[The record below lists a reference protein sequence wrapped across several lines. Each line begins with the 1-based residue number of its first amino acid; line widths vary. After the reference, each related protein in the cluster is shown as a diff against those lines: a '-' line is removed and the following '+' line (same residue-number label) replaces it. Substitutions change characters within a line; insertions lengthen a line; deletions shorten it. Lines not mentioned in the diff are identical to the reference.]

1 MALRE
6 FNHTRI
12 VSYDR
17 SDWAVGFFIDRCL
30 YILKEG
36 PHNQIATINDAIE
49 AHQLKLTFETVPELF
64 EKAEDID
71 VARVVSALFANACK
85 YTRETLKSTG
95 IHDIYEEVE
104 MQYAAQFWG
113 LVHACGAETLISG
126 EDIDE
131 LLSRHVG
138 CLASILEN
146 DSLVKLFD
154 VEIGK
159 SLVENPY
166 YSAELLIR
174 EYATESRSQ
183 NAIHLPISLSQGD
196 FDSIMTGYLDD
207 QRANPN
213 CMEALFNWPS
223 GATKCRFSPSPDVKV
238 RAKRAHDKAMEELF
252 RQGTGLKYGAGVQ
265 IDPEQIACK
274 GVKVEDLTLTY
285 SFSETWLDRYTD
297 NASIMN
303 NCRYLLDVV
312 DRSGLMAA
320 PAHSH
325 EESGL
330 LATFGPHVLGEYRMN
345 TISNMRESLANAEVV
360 AYAHFLESRGTRLED
375 ALEWTY
381 NVYFAEEYSISGF
394 SLALPSR
401 GASWLD
407 KCKSIGPE
415 IERAVK
421 SYSIY
426 SRIGKIDG
434 DYFPY
439 ESFKTFG
446 TLNALSEKKYAIDG
460 ASFNRWGLYLF
471 SDQCMLTYRRGHNDH
486 ARCFFDLISNV
497 MVTFDDYDAVNAEM
511 LQQLVDR
518 QLVSACEETGA
529 LSPTPRSICL
539 KAVWDNGAI
548 ALGGCG
554 DGDLALIDGLVS
566 DEMLSYCGKL
576 FTPDEAA
583 YLDYMFNDASFPN
596 SQGLRNRYDHAH
608 SPIAD
613 PDAANIRS
621 DYYRM
626 LTLLV
631 AITLKINDELSAATG
646 RGYLENFV
654 DWPYYDESVLEL
666 AKKLIEKRRD
676 TGCDAESE

>member
-1 MALRE
+1 MRE

-17 SDWAVGFFIDRCL
+17 SDWAVGLFIDRCL

-71 VARVVSALFANACK
+71 VASVVSALFTNACK
-85 YTRETLKSTG
+85 YTRETLASSG
-95 IHDIYEEVE
+95 ILGIYEELE
-104 MQYAAQFWG
+104 MQYATQFWG
-113 LVHACGAETLISG
+113 LVHACGAEKMISG
-126 EDIDE
+126 EEIDE
-131 LLSRHVG
+131 LLSRQIEY
-138 CLASILEN
+138 LAPILEN
-146 DSLVKLFD
+146 DKLVKLFD
-154 VEIGK
+154 TEIRK
-159 SLVENPY
+159 SLVDNPY

-183 NAIHLPISLSQGD
+183 NAIYLPKCFSQGD
-196 FDSIMTGYLDD
+196 FDSIMAGYLDD

-213 CMEALFNWPS
+213 YMEALFNWPS

-238 RAKRAHDKAMEELF
+238 RAKQAHDKAMDELF
-252 RQGTGLKYGAGVQ
+252 RQGAGLEYGAGVQ

-274 GVKVEDLTLTY
+274 GIKVNGLTLTY
-285 SFSETWLDRYTD
+285 SFGETWLGKYTD
-297 NASIMN
+297 HASILN

-312 DRSGLMAA
+312 DRSGLMTS

-330 LATFGPHVLGEYRMN
+330 LATLGPHVLGEYRMN
-345 TISNMRESLANAEVV
+345 TISNTWESLANVEVV
-360 AYAHFLESRGTRLED
+360 AYANFLESRGTRLED

-381 NVYFAEEYSISGF
+381 NVYFAEEYSINGF
-394 SLALPSR
+394 SLALPSS

-439 ESFKTFG
+439 ESFKSFG
-446 TLNALSEKKYAIDG
+446 TLNSLSEKKYAIDG
-460 ASFNRWGLYLF
+460 ACLNRWGFYLF
-471 SDQCMLTYRRGHNDH
+471 SDQSMLTYRRGHNDR
-486 ARCFFDLISNV
+486 ARCFFDLISNA
-497 MVTFDDYDAVNAEM
+497 MVTFDDYDDVYAEV

-518 QLVSACEETGA
+518 QLVSASEDTGA

-576 FTPDEAA
+576 FAPDEAA

-608 SPIAD
+608 SPITD
-613 PDAANIRS
+613 PDAMNIRS

-654 DWPYYDESVLEL
+654 DWPYYDESVFGL
-666 AKKLIEKRRD
+666 AKKLIVKRRE
-676 TGCDAESE
+676 TVCDADPE

>member
-1 MALRE
+1 MRD
-6 FNHTRI
+6 FNHARI
-12 VSYDR
+12 VFYGRNDL
-17 SDWAVGFFIDRCL
+17 AAGAFKDRCL
-30 YILKEG
+30 HILKEG
-36 PHNQIATINDAIE
+36 PRFQIATINDAIE
-49 AHQLKLTFETVPELF
+49 AHQLKLTFETIPELF
-64 EKAEDID
+64 EDAEDID
-71 VARVVSALFANACK
+71 VASAISALFANACR
-85 YTRETLKSTG
+85 YTRETLAPSR
-95 IHDIYEEVE
+95 ILEIYEEIE
-104 MQYAAQFWG
+104 MQYATQFWD
-113 LVHACGAETLISG
+113 LVHACGAEKLISG
-126 EDIDE
+126 EEISE
-131 LLSRHVG
+131 LFSRHVE
-138 CLASILEN
+138 CLARVLEN
-146 DSLVKLFD
+146 DKLVKSFD
-154 VEIGK
+154 AEIRK
-159 SLVENPY
+159 SLIDNPY
-166 YSAELLIR
+166 FSAELLIR
-174 EYATESRSQ
+174 EYATESSGQ
-183 NAIHLPISLSQGD
+183 NAIHLPKCLSQGD

-207 QRANPN
+207 HCANPN
-213 CMEALFNWPS
+213 YMEALFNWPS
-223 GATKCRFSPSPDVKV
+223 GSAKCKFSPSPDVRV
-238 RAKRAHDKAMEELF
+238 RAKRAYDEAMDELF
-252 RQGTGLKYGAGVQ
+252 QQGAGLKYGAGVQ
-265 IDPEQIACK
+265 IDAKQIACK
-274 GVKVEDLTLTY
+274 GVKVDGLTLTY
-285 SFSETWLDRYTD
+285 SFSETWLGKYTD
-297 NASIMN
+297 HASVMN

-325 EESGL
+325 EESTL
-330 LATFGPHVLGEYRMN
+330 LATLGSHVLGEYRAN
-345 TISNMRESLANAEVV
+345 VISNMRETLANVEVV

-375 ALEWTY
+375 ALEWAY
-381 NVYFAEEYSISGF
+381 NVYFEEEYSISGF
-394 SLALPSR
+394 TLALPSR

-439 ESFKTFG
+439 ESFKSFG
-446 TLNALSEKKYAIDG
+446 DLNALSEKKYAIG
-460 ASFNRWGLYLF
+460 GTCFERWGFYLF
-471 SDQCMLTYRRGHNDH
+471 SDQCMLTYRRGHDDH
-486 ARCFFDLISNV
+486 ARCFYDLITKA
-497 MVTFDDYDAVNAEM
+497 MVTINDFDAAYAET

-518 QLVSACEETGA
+518 QLVSICEETGA

-566 DEMLSYCGKL
+566 DEMLSYCGNL
-576 FTPDEAA
+576 FAPDEAA

-613 PDAANIRS
+613 PDAEGIQS

-646 RGYLENFV
+646 RGHLENFV

-666 AKKLIEKRRD
+666 AKILIAKE
-676 TGCDAESE
+676 A

>member
-1 MALRE
+1 MRE

-17 SDWAVGFFIDRCL
+17 SDWAVGLFIDRCL

-71 VARVVSALFANACK
+71 VASVVSALFTNACK
-85 YTRETLKSTG
+85 YTRETLASSG
-95 IHDIYEEVE
+95 ILGIYEELE
-104 MQYAAQFWG
+104 MQYATQFWG
-113 LVHACGAETLISG
+113 LVHACGAEKMISG
-126 EDIDE
+126 EEIDE
-131 LLSRHVG
+131 LLSRQIE
-138 CLASILEN
+138 CLAPILEN
-146 DSLVKLFD
+146 DKLVKLFD
-154 VEIGK
+154 AEIRK
-159 SLVENPY
+159 SLVDNPY

-183 NAIHLPISLSQGD
+183 NAIYLPKCFSQGD
-196 FDSIMTGYLDD
+196 FDSMMTGYLDD

-213 CMEALFNWPS
+213 YMEALFNWPS
-223 GATKCRFSPSPDVKV
+223 GATKCRFSPSSDVKV
-238 RAKRAHDKAMEELF
+238 RAKQAYDKAMDKLF
-252 RQGTGLKYGAGVQ
+252 RQGAGLEYGAGVQ

-274 GVKVEDLTLTY
+274 GIKVNGLTLTY
-285 SFSETWLDRYTD
+285 SFGETWLGKYTD
-297 NASIMN
+297 HASIMN

-312 DRSGLMAA
+312 DRSGLMAS

-330 LATFGPHVLGEYRMN
+330 LATLGPHVLGEYRMN
-345 TISNMRESLANAEVV
+345 TISNTWESLANVEVV
-360 AYAHFLESRGTRLED
+360 AYANFLESRGTRLED

-381 NVYFAEEYSISGF
+381 NVYFAEEYSINGF
-394 SLALPSR
+394 SLALPSS

-439 ESFKTFG
+439 ESFKSFG

-460 ASFNRWGLYLF
+460 ACFNRWGFYLF
-471 SDQCMLTYRRGHNDH
+471 SDQCMLTYRRGHNDR
-486 ARCFFDLISNV
+486 ARCFFDLISNA
-497 MVTFDDYDAVNAEM
+497 MVTFDDYDDVYAEV

-518 QLVSACEETGA
+518 QLVSVCKKTGA

-566 DEMLSYCGKL
+566 GEMLSYCGKL
-576 FTPDEAA
+576 FAPDEAA

-608 SPIAD
+608 SPITD
-613 PDAANIRS
+613 PDAMNIRS

-626 LTLLV
+626 LTLFV

-654 DWPYYDESVLEL
+654 DWPYYDESVFGL
-666 AKKLIEKRRD
+666 AKKLIVKRRE
-676 TGCDAESE
+676 TVCDADPE

>member
-1 MALRE
+1 
-6 FNHTRI
+6 
-12 VSYDR
+12 
-17 SDWAVGFFIDRCL
+17 
-30 YILKEG
+30 
-36 PHNQIATINDAIE
+36 
-49 AHQLKLTFETVPELF
+49 
-64 EKAEDID
+64 
-71 VARVVSALFANACK
+71 
-85 YTRETLKSTG
+85 
-95 IHDIYEEVE
+95 

-113 LVHACGAETLISG
+113 LVHACSAERLIFG
-126 EDIDE
+126 EGISE
-131 LLSRHVG
+131 LLSRHIE
-138 CLASILEN
+138 CLAPILEN
-146 DSLVKLFD
+146 DKLVKSFD
-154 VEIGK
+154 AEIGK
-159 SLVENPY
+159 SLIDNPY
-166 YSAELLIR
+166 YSSELLIR
-174 EYATESRSQ
+174 EYATEQRGK
-183 NAIHLPISLSQGD
+183 NAIYLPKCLSQGD
-196 FDSIMTGYLDD
+196 CDSIMAGYLDD

-213 CMEALFNWPS
+213 LMEVLFNWPS

-238 RAKRAHDKAMEELF
+238 RAKRAHDEAMDAIF

-274 GVKVEDLTLTY
+274 GIKVDGLTLTY
-285 SFSETWLDRYTD
+285 SFSETWLDKYTD

-312 DRSGLMAA
+312 DRSGLMAS

-330 LATFGPHVLGEYRMN
+330 LATLGPHVLGEYRMN
-345 TISNMRESLANAEVV
+345 TISNTRESLANVEVV
-360 AYAHFLESRGTRLED
+360 AYANFLESRGTRLED

-394 SLALPSR
+394 SLALPSS

-426 SRIGKIDG
+426 SRNGKIDG

-460 ASFNRWGLYLF
+460 ACFNKWGFYLF
-471 SDQCMLTYRRGHNDH
+471 SDQCMLTYRRGHRDR
-486 ARCFFDLISNV
+486 ARCFFDLISNA
-497 MVTFDDYDAVNAEM
+497 MVTFDDYDAACADV

-518 QLVSACEETGA
+518 QLVTRCEETGA
-529 LSPTPRSICL
+529 LSPASRSIYL

-566 DEMLSYCGKL
+566 DEMLSYSCKL
-576 FTPDEAA
+576 FAPDEAA

-596 SQGLRNRYDHAH
+596 SRGLRNRYDHAH

-613 PDAANIRS
+613 PDATGIRS

-654 DWPYYDESVLEL
+654 DWPYYDESVFEL
-666 AKKLIEKRRD
+666 VNKLIVKRD
-676 TGCDAESE
+676 KTVFDDEPELCQ

>member
-1 MALRE
+1 MRE

-85 YTRETLKSTG
+85 YTRETLKSSGTL
-95 IHDIYEEVE
+95 DIYEEVE
-104 MQYAAQFWG
+104 MQYAAQFWD
-113 LVHACGAETLISG
+113 LVHACGAESLISG
-126 EDIDE
+126 EEIDE
-131 LLSRHVG
+131 LLSRHVE
-138 CLASILEN
+138 CLAPILEN
-146 DSLVKLFD
+146 DKLVKYFD
-154 VEIGK
+154 AEIGK
-159 SLVENPY
+159 SLIENPY

-174 EYATESRSQ
+174 EYATESRGQ
-183 NAIHLPISLSQGD
+183 NAIYLPKCLSQGD
-196 FDSIMTGYLDD
+196 FDSIMVGYLDD

-213 CMEALFNWPS
+213 YMEALFNWPS

-238 RAKRAHDKAMEELF
+238 RAKRAHDEAMDELF
-252 RQGTGLKYGAGVQ
+252 RQDAGLKYGAGVQ

-274 GVKVEDLTLTY
+274 GVKVEGLTLTY
-285 SFSETWLDRYTD
+285 SFSETWLDKYTD
-297 NASIMN
+297 HASIMN

-312 DRSGLMAA
+312 DRSGLMAS

-330 LATFGPHVLGEYRMN
+330 LATLGLHVLGEYRMN
-345 TISNMRESLANAEVV
+345 TISNTRESLANVEVF
-360 AYAHFLESRGTRLED
+360 AYANFLESRGTRLED

-394 SLALPSR
+394 SLALPSS

-460 ASFNRWGLYLF
+460 ANFNRWGFYLF

-486 ARCFFDLISNV
+486 ARCFFDLISNA
-497 MVTFDDYDAVNAEM
+497 MVTFDDYDAVKAEM
-511 LQQLVDR
+511 LQQLVD
-518 QLVSACEETGA
+518 
-529 LSPTPRSICL
+529 
-539 KAVWDNGAI
+539 
-548 ALGGCG
+548 
-554 DGDLALIDGLVS
+554 
-566 DEMLSYCGKL
+566 
-576 FTPDEAA
+576 
-583 YLDYMFNDASFPN
+583 
-596 SQGLRNRYDHAH
+596 
-608 SPIAD
+608 
-613 PDAANIRS
+613 
-621 DYYRM
+621 
-626 LTLLV
+626 
-631 AITLKINDELSAATG
+631 
-646 RGYLENFV
+646 
-654 DWPYYDESVLEL
+654 
-666 AKKLIEKRRD
+666 
-676 TGCDAESE
+676 

>member
-1 MALRE
+1 M
-6 FNHTRI
+6 
-12 VSYDR
+12 DR
-17 SDWAVGFFIDRCL
+17 
-30 YILKEG
+30 ILKEG
-36 PHNQIATINDAIE
+36 PHIQIATINDAIE

-64 EKAEDID
+64 EKAEGID
-71 VARVVSALFANACK
+71 VASVVSALFANACK
-85 YTRETLKSTG
+85 YSRETLASSG
-95 IHDIYEEVE
+95 ILGIYEELE
-104 MQYAAQFWG
+104 MQYATQFWG
-113 LVHACGAETLISG
+113 LVHACGAEKMISG
-126 EDIDE
+126 EEIDE
-131 LLSRHVG
+131 LLSRHIE
-138 CLASILEN
+138 CLAPILEN
-146 DSLVKLFD
+146 DKLVKLFD
-154 VEIGK
+154 AEIRK
-159 SLVENPY
+159 SLVDNPY

-183 NAIHLPISLSQGD
+183 NAIYLPKCLSQGD
-196 FDSIMTGYLDD
+196 FDSIMAGYLDD

-213 CMEALFNWPS
+213 YMEVLFNWPS

-238 RAKRAHDKAMEELF
+238 RAKRAHDEAMDAIF
-252 RQGTGLKYGAGVQ
+252 RQGTGLKYGAGVR

-274 GVKVEDLTLTY
+274 GVKAEGLTLTY
-285 SFSETWLDRYTD
+285 SFSETWLAKYTD

-312 DRSGLMAA
+312 DRSGFMSA

-330 LATFGPHVLGEYRMN
+330 LATLGSHVLGEYRMN
-345 TISNMRESLANAEVV
+345 TISSMRESLANVEVI
-360 AYAHFLESRGTRLED
+360 AYANFLESRGSRLED

-381 NVYFAEEYSISGF
+381 NDYFEEEYSISGF
-394 SLALPSR
+394 TLALPTR
-401 GASWLD
+401 GTSWLD

-426 SRIGKIDG
+426 LRIGKIDG

-446 TLNALSEKKYAIDG
+446 TLNALSEKKYAVDG
-460 ASFNRWGLYLF
+460 ACFYKWGFYLF
-471 SDQCMLTYRRGHNDH
+471 SDQCMLTYRRGHRDR
-486 ARCFFDLISNV
+486 ARCFFDLISNA
-497 MVTFDDYDAVNAEM
+497 MVTFDDYDAAYVEV

-548 ALGGCG
+548 ALRGCG
-554 DGDLALIDGLVS
+554 DGDLVLIDGLVS

-613 PDAANIRS
+613 PNAVNIRT

-646 RGYLENFV
+646 SGYLENFV
-654 DWPYYDESVLEL
+654 DWPYYDESVFEL
-666 AKKLIEKRRD
+666 AKKLIAKKHESV
-676 TGCDAESE
+676 CDAESE

>member
-1 MALRE
+1 MRE

-85 YTRETLKSTG
+85 YTRETLKSSGTL
-95 IHDIYEEVE
+95 DIYEEVE
-104 MQYAAQFWG
+104 MQYAAQFWD
-113 LVHACGAETLISG
+113 LVHACGAESLISG
-126 EDIDE
+126 EEIDE
-131 LLSRHVG
+131 LLSRHVE
-138 CLASILEN
+138 CLAPILEN
-146 DSLVKLFD
+146 DKLVKYFD
-154 VEIGK
+154 AEIGK
-159 SLVENPY
+159 SLIENPY

-174 EYATESRSQ
+174 EYATESRGQ
-183 NAIHLPISLSQGD
+183 NAIYLPKCLSQGD
-196 FDSIMTGYLDD
+196 FDSIMVGYLDD

-213 CMEALFNWPS
+213 YMEALFNWPS

-238 RAKRAHDKAMEELF
+238 RAKRAHDEAMDELF
-252 RQGTGLKYGAGVQ
+252 RQDAGLKYGAGVQ

-274 GVKVEDLTLTY
+274 GVKVEGLTLTY
-285 SFSETWLDRYTD
+285 SFSETWLDKYTD
-297 NASIMN
+297 HASIMN

-312 DRSGLMAA
+312 DRSGLMAS

-330 LATFGPHVLGEYRMN
+330 LATLGLHVLGEYRMN
-345 TISNMRESLANAEVV
+345 TISNTRESLANVEVF
-360 AYAHFLESRGTRLED
+360 AYANFLESRGTRLED

-394 SLALPSR
+394 SLALPSS

-460 ASFNRWGLYLF
+460 ANFNRWGFYLF

-486 ARCFFDLISNV
+486 ARCFFDLISNA
-497 MVTFDDYDAVNAEM
+497 MVTFDDYDAVKAEM

-566 DEMLSYCGKL
+566 DEMLSYCSKL

-654 DWPYYDESVLEL
+654 DWPYYDESVLGL
-666 AKKLIEKRRD
+666 AKKLIEKRHE
-676 TGCDAESE
+676 TGDDAESE

>member
-1 MALRE
+1 MRE
-6 FNHTRI
+6 FDHTRI

-17 SDWAVGFFIDRCL
+17 SDWAVGAYIDRCL
-30 YILKEG
+30 HILKEG
-36 PHNQIATINDAIE
+36 SQIQIATINDAIE

-71 VARVVSALFANACK
+71 VACVVSALFANACK
-85 YTRETLKSTG
+85 YMRETLTSSG
-95 IHDIYEEVE
+95 IVDIYEEVE
-104 MQYAAQFWG
+104 MQYAIQFWS
-113 LVHACGAETLISG
+113 LLHACGAEKLISG
-126 EDIDE
+126 EEIGE
-131 LLSRHVG
+131 LLSRHVE

-146 DSLVKLFD
+146 DKLVKLFD
-154 VEIGK
+154 TELRK
-159 SLVENPY
+159 SLIDNPY

-183 NAIHLPISLSQGD
+183 NVIFLPKCLSQGD
-196 FDSIMTGYLDD
+196 FDSIMTGYLND

-223 GATKCRFSPSPDVKV
+223 GATKCRFSPSSDVKV
-238 RAKRAHDKAMEELF
+238 HAKRAYDEAMDELF
-252 RQGTGLKYGAGVQ
+252 RQGTGLEYGAGVQ

-274 GVKVEDLTLTY
+274 GVKVEGLTLTY
-285 SFSETWLDRYTD
+285 SFSETWLDKYTD
-297 NASIMN
+297 HASIMN

-312 DRSGLMAA
+312 DRNGLMAS

-330 LATFGPHVLGEYRMN
+330 LATLGPHVLGEYRMN
-345 TISNMRESLANAEVV
+345 TISNMRESLANVEVV
-360 AYAHFLESRGTRLED
+360 AYANFLESRGTRLED

-394 SLALPSR
+394 SLALPSS

-460 ASFNRWGLYLF
+460 ACFNRWGFYLF
-471 SDQCMLTYRRGHNDH
+471 SDQCMLTYRRGHNDR
-486 ARCFFDLISNV
+486 ARCFFDLISNA
-497 MVTFDDYDAVNAEM
+497 MVTFDDYDAVYAEV

-518 QLVSACEETGA
+518 QLVSVCEETGA

-539 KAVWDNGAI
+539 KDVWDNGAI
-548 ALGGCG
+548 ALRGCG

-613 PDAANIRS
+613 PDAASIRL

-654 DWPYYDESVLEL
+654 YWPYYDESVLDL
-666 AKKLIEKRRD
+666 AKKLIKKKHESA
-676 TGCDAESE
+676 CDAESE

>member
-1 MALRE
+1 M
-6 FNHTRI
+6 
-12 VSYDR
+12 DR
-17 SDWAVGFFIDRCL
+17 
-30 YILKEG
+30 ILKEG
-36 PHNQIATINDAIE
+36 PHIQIATINDAIE

-64 EKAEDID
+64 EKAEGID
-71 VARVVSALFANACK
+71 VASVVSALFANACK
-85 YTRETLKSTG
+85 YSRETLASSG
-95 IHDIYEEVE
+95 ILGIYEELE
-104 MQYAAQFWG
+104 MQYATQFWG
-113 LVHACGAETLISG
+113 LVHACGAEKMISG
-126 EDIDE
+126 EEIDE
-131 LLSRHVG
+131 LLSRHIE
-138 CLASILEN
+138 CLAPILEN
-146 DSLVKLFD
+146 DKLVKLFD
-154 VEIGK
+154 AEIRK
-159 SLVENPY
+159 SLVDNPY

-183 NAIHLPISLSQGD
+183 NAIYLPKCLSQGD
-196 FDSIMTGYLDD
+196 FDSIMAGYLDD

-213 CMEALFNWPS
+213 YMEVLFNWPS

-238 RAKRAHDKAMEELF
+238 RAKRAHDEAMDAIF
-252 RQGTGLKYGAGVQ
+252 RQGTGLKYGAVVR

-274 GVKVEDLTLTY
+274 GVKAEGLTLTY
-285 SFSETWLDRYTD
+285 SFSETWLAKYTD

-312 DRSGLMAA
+312 DRSGLMSA

-330 LATFGPHVLGEYRMN
+330 LATLGSHVLGEYRMN
-345 TISNMRESLANAEVV
+345 TISSMRESLANVEVI
-360 AYAHFLESRGTRLED
+360 AYANFLESRGSRLED

-381 NVYFAEEYSISGF
+381 NDYFEEEYSISGF
-394 SLALPSR
+394 TLALPTR
-401 GASWLD
+401 GTSWLD

-426 SRIGKIDG
+426 LRIGKIDG

-446 TLNALSEKKYAIDG
+446 TLNALSEKKYAVDG
-460 ASFNRWGLYLF
+460 ACFYKWGFYLF
-471 SDQCMLTYRRGHNDH
+471 SDQCMLTYRRGHRDR
-486 ARCFFDLISNV
+486 ARCFFDLISNA
-497 MVTFDDYDAVNAEM
+497 MVTFDDYDAAYVEV

-548 ALGGCG
+548 ALRGCG

-613 PDAANIRS
+613 PNAVNIRT

-646 RGYLENFV
+646 SGYLENFV
-654 DWPYYDESVLEL
+654 DWPYYDESVFEL
-666 AKKLIEKRRD
+666 AKKLIAKKHESV
-676 TGCDAESE
+676 CDAESE

>member
-1 MALRE
+1 M
-6 FNHTRI
+6 
-12 VSYDR
+12 DR
-17 SDWAVGFFIDRCL
+17 
-30 YILKEG
+30 ILKEG
-36 PHNQIATINDAIE
+36 PHIQIATINDAIE

-64 EKAEDID
+64 EKAEGID
-71 VARVVSALFANACK
+71 VASVVSALFANACK
-85 YTRETLKSTG
+85 YSRETLASSG
-95 IHDIYEEVE
+95 ILGIYEELE
-104 MQYAAQFWG
+104 MQYATQFWG
-113 LVHACGAETLISG
+113 LVHACGAEKMISG
-126 EDIDE
+126 EEIDE
-131 LLSRHVG
+131 LLSRHIE
-138 CLASILEN
+138 CLAPILEN
-146 DSLVKLFD
+146 DKLVKLFD
-154 VEIGK
+154 AEIRK
-159 SLVENPY
+159 SLVDNPY

-183 NAIHLPISLSQGD
+183 NAIYLPKCLSQGD
-196 FDSIMTGYLDD
+196 FDSIMAGYLDD

-213 CMEALFNWPS
+213 YMEVLFNWPS

-238 RAKRAHDKAMEELF
+238 RAKRAHDEAMDAIF
-252 RQGTGLKYGAGVQ
+252 RQGTGLKYGAGVR

-274 GVKVEDLTLTY
+274 GVKAEGLTLTY
-285 SFSETWLDRYTD
+285 SFSETWLAKYTD

-312 DRSGLMAA
+312 DRSGLMSA

-330 LATFGPHVLGEYRMN
+330 LATLGSHVLGEYRMN
-345 TISNMRESLANAEVV
+345 TISSMRESLANVEVI
-360 AYAHFLESRGTRLED
+360 AYANFLESRGSRLED
-375 ALEWTY
+375 VLEWTY
-381 NVYFAEEYSISGF
+381 NDYFEEEYSISGF
-394 SLALPSR
+394 TLALPTR
-401 GASWLD
+401 GTSWLD

-426 SRIGKIDG
+426 LRIGKIDG

-446 TLNALSEKKYAIDG
+446 TLNALSEKKYAVDG
-460 ASFNRWGLYLF
+460 ACFYKWGFYLF
-471 SDQCMLTYRRGHNDH
+471 SDQCMLTYRRGHRDR
-486 ARCFFDLISNV
+486 ARCFFDLISNA
-497 MVTFDDYDAVNAEM
+497 MVTFDDYDAAYVEV

-548 ALGGCG
+548 ALRGCG

-613 PDAANIRS
+613 PNAVNIRT

-646 RGYLENFV
+646 SGYLENFV
-654 DWPYYDESVLEL
+654 DWPYYDESVFEL
-666 AKKLIEKRRD
+666 AKKLIAKKHESV
-676 TGCDAESE
+676 CDAESE

>member
-1 MALRE
+1 MRE

-17 SDWAVGFFIDRCL
+17 SDWAVGLFIDRCL

-71 VARVVSALFANACK
+71 VASVVSALFTNACK
-85 YTRETLKSTG
+85 YTRETLASSG
-95 IHDIYEEVE
+95 ILGIYEELE
-104 MQYAAQFWG
+104 MQYATQFWG
-113 LVHACGAETLISG
+113 LVHACGAEKMISG
-126 EDIDE
+126 EEIDE
-131 LLSRHVG
+131 LLSRQIE
-138 CLASILEN
+138 CLAPILEN
-146 DSLVKLFD
+146 DKLVKLFD
-154 VEIGK
+154 AEIRK
-159 SLVENPY
+159 SLVDNPY

-183 NAIHLPISLSQGD
+183 NAIYLPKCFSQGD
-196 FDSIMTGYLDD
+196 FDSIMAGYLDD

-213 CMEALFNWPS
+213 YMEALFNWPS

-238 RAKRAHDKAMEELF
+238 RAKQAHDKAMDELF
-252 RQGTGLKYGAGVQ
+252 RQGAGLEYGAGVQ

-274 GVKVEDLTLTY
+274 GIKVNGLTLTY
-285 SFSETWLDRYTD
+285 SFGETWLGKYTD
-297 NASIMN
+297 HASIMN

-312 DRSGLMAA
+312 DRSGLMTS

-330 LATFGPHVLGEYRMN
+330 LATLGPHVLGEYRMN
-345 TISNMRESLANAEVV
+345 TISNTWESLANVEVV
-360 AYAHFLESRGTRLED
+360 AYANFLESRGTRLED

-381 NVYFAEEYSISGF
+381 NVYFAEEYSINGF
-394 SLALPSR
+394 SLALPSS

-439 ESFKTFG
+439 ESFKSFG

-460 ASFNRWGLYLF
+460 VCLNRWGFYLF
-471 SDQCMLTYRRGHNDH
+471 SDQSMLTYRRGHNDR
-486 ARCFFDLISNV
+486 ARCFFDLISNA
-497 MVTFDDYDAVNAEM
+497 MVTFDDYDDVYAEV

-518 QLVSACEETGA
+518 QLVSASEETGA

-576 FTPDEAA
+576 FAPDEAA

-608 SPIAD
+608 SPITD
-613 PDAANIRS
+613 PDAMNIRS

-654 DWPYYDESVLEL
+654 DWPYYDESVFGL
-666 AKKLIEKRRD
+666 AKKLIVKRRE
-676 TGCDAESE
+676 TVCDADPE

>member
-1 MALRE
+1 MS
-6 FNHTRI
+6 H
-12 VSYDR
+12 
-17 SDWAVGFFIDRCL
+17 
-30 YILKEG
+30 ILKEG
-36 PHNQIATINDAIE
+36 HRIQIATINDAIE
-49 AHQLKLTFETVPELF
+49 VHQLKLTFETVPELF
-64 EKAEDID
+64 KEAEVGD
-71 VARVVSALFANACK
+71 VASAVAALFANACK
-85 YTRETLKSTG
+85 YTSETLKSSG
-95 IHDIYEEVE
+95 ILDIYEKVE
-104 MQYAAQFWG
+104 MQYAAQFWD
-113 LVHACGAETLISG
+113 LVHACGAERLISG
-126 EDIDE
+126 EGISE
-131 LLSRHVG
+131 LLSRHID
-138 CLASILEN
+138 CLAPILEN
-146 DSLVKLFD
+146 DKLVKLFD
-154 VEIGK
+154 TEIRE
-159 SLVENPY
+159 SLIDNPY

-183 NAIHLPISLSQGD
+183 NAIHLPKCLSQGD
-196 FDSIMTGYLDD
+196 FDSIMAGYLDD

-213 CMEALFNWPS
+213 LMEALFNWPS

-238 RAKRAHDKAMEELF
+238 RAKRAYDKAMDALF

-265 IDPEQIACK
+265 IDPEKVACK
-274 GVKVEDLTLTY
+274 GIKVDGLTFTY
-285 SFSETWLDRYTD
+285 SFSETWLGKYTD

-330 LATFGPHVLGEYRMN
+330 LATLGSHVLGEYRMN
-345 TISNMRESLANAEVV
+345 TISNMRESLAYVEVL
-360 AYAHFLESRGTRLED
+360 AYAHFLESHGTRLED

-381 NVYFAEEYSISGF
+381 NVYFEEEYSISGF
-394 SLALPSR
+394 TLALPSK

-415 IERAVK
+415 IERVAK
-421 SYSIY
+421 SYSVY

-439 ESFKTFG
+439 ESFKSFG
-446 TLNALSEKKYAIDG
+446 TLNALSEKKYAIG
-460 ASFNRWGLYLF
+460 GTNFERWGFCLF
-471 SDQCMLTYRRGHNDH
+471 SDQCMLTSRKGHDDR
-486 ARCFFDLISNV
+486 ACCFFDLITKA
-497 MVTFDDYDAVNAEM
+497 MVTIDDFDAANAEI

-518 QLVSACEETGA
+518 QLVIACEETGF
-529 LSPTPRSICL
+529 LSPTPRLIYL
-539 KAVWDNGAI
+539 KAVWDKGAI
-548 ALGGCG
+548 ALGRCG

-576 FTPDEAA
+576 FAPDEAA

-613 PDAANIRS
+613 PNAAGIRS

-631 AITLKINDELSAATG
+631 AITLKINDELSNATG
-646 RGYLENFV
+646 RGFLENFV
-654 DWPYYDESVLEL
+654 DWPYYDDSVLGLVKTYFKE
-666 AKKLIEKRRD
+666 A
-676 TGCDAESE
+676 

>member
-1 MALRE
+1 M
-6 FNHTRI
+6 
-12 VSYDR
+12 DR
-17 SDWAVGFFIDRCL
+17 
-30 YILKEG
+30 ILKEG
-36 PHNQIATINDAIE
+36 PHIQIATINDAIE

-64 EKAEDID
+64 EKAEGID
-71 VARVVSALFANACK
+71 VASVVSALFANACK
-85 YTRETLKSTG
+85 YSRETLASSG
-95 IHDIYEEVE
+95 ILGIYEELE
-104 MQYAAQFWG
+104 MQYATQFWG
-113 LVHACGAETLISG
+113 LVHACGAEKMISG
-126 EDIDE
+126 EEIDE
-131 LLSRHVG
+131 LLSRHIE
-138 CLASILEN
+138 CLAPILEN
-146 DSLVKLFD
+146 DKLVKLFD
-154 VEIGK
+154 AEIRK
-159 SLVENPY
+159 SLVDNPY

-183 NAIHLPISLSQGD
+183 NAIYLPKCLSQGD
-196 FDSIMTGYLDD
+196 FDSIMAGYLDD

-213 CMEALFNWPS
+213 YMEVLFNWPS

-238 RAKRAHDKAMEELF
+238 RAKRAHDEAMDAIF
-252 RQGTGLKYGAGVQ
+252 RQGTGLKYGAGVR

-274 GVKVEDLTLTY
+274 GVKAEGLTLTY
-285 SFSETWLDRYTD
+285 SFSETWLAKYTD

-312 DRSGLMAA
+312 DRSGLMSA

-330 LATFGPHVLGEYRMN
+330 LATLGSHVLGEYRMN
-345 TISNMRESLANAEVV
+345 TISSMRESLANVEVI
-360 AYAHFLESRGTRLED
+360 AYANFLESRGSRLED

-381 NVYFAEEYSISGF
+381 NDYFEEEYSISGF
-394 SLALPSR
+394 TLALPTR
-401 GASWLD
+401 GTSWLD

-426 SRIGKIDG
+426 LRIGKIDG

-446 TLNALSEKKYAIDG
+446 TLNALSEKKYAVDG
-460 ASFNRWGLYLF
+460 ACFYKWGFYLF
-471 SDQCMLTYRRGHNDH
+471 SDQCMLTYRRGHRDR
-486 ARCFFDLISNV
+486 ARCFFDLISNA
-497 MVTFDDYDAVNAEM
+497 MVTFDDYDAAYVEV

-548 ALGGCG
+548 ALRGCG

-613 PDAANIRS
+613 PNAVNIRT

-631 AITLKINDELSAATG
+631 ANTLKINDELSAATG
-646 RGYLENFV
+646 SGYLENFV
-654 DWPYYDESVLEL
+654 DWPYYDESVFEL
-666 AKKLIEKRRD
+666 AKKLIAKKHESV
-676 TGCDAESE
+676 CDAESE

>member
-1 MALRE
+1 MRE

-17 SDWAVGFFIDRCL
+17 SDWAVGLFIDRCL

-49 AHQLKLTFETVPELF
+49 EHQLKLTFETVPELF

-71 VARVVSALFANACK
+71 VASVVSALFTNACK
-85 YTRETLKSTG
+85 YTRETLASSG
-95 IHDIYEEVE
+95 ILGIYEELE
-104 MQYAAQFWG
+104 MQYATQFWG
-113 LVHACGAETLISG
+113 LVHACGAEKMISG
-126 EDIDE
+126 EEIDE
-131 LLSRHVG
+131 LLSRQIE
-138 CLASILEN
+138 CLAPILEN
-146 DSLVKLFD
+146 DKLVKLFD
-154 VEIGK
+154 AEIRK
-159 SLVENPY
+159 SLVDNPY

-183 NAIHLPISLSQGD
+183 NAIYLPKCFSQGD
-196 FDSIMTGYLDD
+196 FDSIMAGYLDD

-213 CMEALFNWPS
+213 YMEALFNWPS

-238 RAKRAHDKAMEELF
+238 RAKQAHDKAMDELF
-252 RQGTGLKYGAGVQ
+252 RQGAGLEYGAGVQ

-274 GVKVEDLTLTY
+274 GIKVNGLTLTY
-285 SFSETWLDRYTD
+285 SFGETWLGKYTD
-297 NASIMN
+297 HASIMN

-312 DRSGLMAA
+312 DRSGLMTS

-330 LATFGPHVLGEYRMN
+330 LATLKPHVLGEYRMN
-345 TISNMRESLANAEVV
+345 TISNTWESLANVEVV
-360 AYAHFLESRGTRLED
+360 AYANFLESRGTRLED

-381 NVYFAEEYSISGF
+381 NVYFAEEYSINGF
-394 SLALPSR
+394 SLALPSS

-439 ESFKTFG
+439 ESFKSFG

-460 ASFNRWGLYLF
+460 DCLNRLGFYLF
-471 SDQCMLTYRRGHNDH
+471 SDQSMLTYRRGHNDR
-486 ARCFFDLISNV
+486 ARCFFDLISNA
-497 MVTFDDYDAVNAEM
+497 MVTFDDYDDVYAEV

-518 QLVSACEETGA
+518 QLVSASEETGA

-576 FTPDEAA
+576 FAPDEAA

-608 SPIAD
+608 SPITD
-613 PDAANIRS
+613 PDAMNIRS

-654 DWPYYDESVLEL
+654 DWPYYDESVFGL
-666 AKKLIEKRRD
+666 AKKLIVKRRE
-676 TGCDAESE
+676 TVCDADPE

>member
-1 MALRE
+1 MRE

-17 SDWAVGFFIDRCL
+17 SDWAVGVFIDRCL

-71 VARVVSALFANACK
+71 VASVVAVLFANACK
-85 YTRETLKSTG
+85 YTRETLASSG
-95 IHDIYEEVE
+95 ILDIYDEVE
-104 MQYAAQFWG
+104 MQYATQLWS
-113 LVHACGAETLISG
+113 LLHACGAEKLISG
-126 EDIDE
+126 EEIDE
-131 LLSRHVG
+131 LHSRHAE
-138 CLASILEN
+138 CLAPILEN
-146 DSLVKLFD
+146 DKLVKLFD
-154 VEIGK
+154 VEIRK
-159 SLVENPY
+159 SLIDNPF
-166 YSAELLIR
+166 YSAELIIR

-183 NAIHLPISLSQGD
+183 NVIHLPKCLSQGD
-196 FDSIMTGYLDD
+196 FDSIMAGYLDD

-213 CMEALFNWPS
+213 LMESLFNWPS

-238 RAKRAHDKAMEELF
+238 RAKRAYDKAMDALF

-265 IDPEQIACK
+265 IDPEQVACK
-274 GVKVEDLTLTY
+274 GIKVDGLTFTY
-285 SFSETWLDRYTD
+285 SFSETWLGKYTD

-312 DRSGLMAA
+312 DLCGLMSA

-330 LATFGPHVLGEYRMN
+330 LATLGSRVLGEYRMN
-345 TISNMRESLANAEVV
+345 TISNMRESLANVEVV
-360 AYAHFLESRGTRLED
+360 AYANFLESRGTRLED

-381 NVYFAEEYSISGF
+381 NVYFAEEYSINGF
-394 SLALPSR
+394 SLALPSS

-460 ASFNRWGLYLF
+460 ACFNRWGFYLF

-486 ARCFFDLISNV
+486 ARCFFDLITNA
-497 MVTFDDYDAVNAEM
+497 MITFDDFDAAYAEV

-576 FTPDEAA
+576 FAPDEAA

-613 PDAANIRS
+613 PDAVNIRS

-631 AITLKINDELSAATG
+631 AITLKINDELSAKTG
-646 RGYLENFV
+646 RGYLENFA
-654 DWPYYDESVLEL
+654 DWPYYDESVFEL
-666 AKKLIEKRRD
+666 AKKLIAKKHE
-676 TGCDAESE
+676 TVCDAESE

>member
-1 MALRE
+1 MRE
-6 FNHTRI
+6 FNHARI

-36 PHNQIATINDAIE
+36 PHNQIVTINDAIE

-126 EDIDE
+126 EEIDE
-131 LLSRHVG
+131 LLSRHIE

-146 DSLVKLFD
+146 DKLVKLFD
-154 VEIGK
+154 TELGK
-159 SLVENPY
+159 SLIDNPC
-166 YSAELLIR
+166 YSAELIIH
-174 EYATESRSQ
+174 EYATESRNQ
-183 NAIHLPISLSQGD
+183 NAIYLPKCLSQGD
-196 FDSIMTGYLDD
+196 FDSIMAGYLDD

-213 CMEALFNWPS
+213 YMEALFNWPS
-223 GATKCRFSPSPDVKV
+223 GATNCRFSPSPAVKV
-238 RAKRAHDKAMEELF
+238 RAKQAHDKAMDELF

-274 GVKVEDLTLTY
+274 GVKVEGLTLTY
-285 SFSETWLDRYTD
+285 SFSETWLDKYAD
-297 NASIMN
+297 HASIMN

-312 DRSGLMAA
+312 DRSGLMAS

-330 LATFGPHVLGEYRMN
+330 LATLGPHVLGEYRMN
-345 TISNMRESLANAEVV
+345 TKSNMRESLANAEVV

-394 SLALPSR
+394 SLALPSS

-460 ASFNRWGLYLF
+460 ANFNRWGFYLF

-486 ARCFFDLISNV
+486 ARCFFDLISNA

-554 DGDLALIDGLVS
+554 DGNLALIDGLVS

-613 PDAANIRS
+613 PDAASIRL

-631 AITLKINDELSAATG
+631 AISLKINDELSVATG

-676 TGCDAESE
+676 TGCDA

>member
-1 MALRE
+1 MRE

-36 PHNQIATINDAIE
+36 PRNQIATINDAIE

-71 VARVVSALFANACK
+71 VARAVSALFANACK

-95 IHDIYEEVE
+95 ILDIYEEVE
-104 MQYAAQFWG
+104 IQYAAQFWG

-126 EDIDE
+126 EEIDE
-131 LLSRHVG
+131 LLSRHVE

-146 DSLVKLFD
+146 DNLVKLFD

-183 NAIHLPISLSQGD
+183 NAIHLPKSLSQGD

-360 AYAHFLESRGTRLED
+360 AYARFLESRGTRLED

-426 SRIGKIDG
+426 SRNGKIDG

-439 ESFKTFG
+439 ESFKSFG
-446 TLNALSEKKYAIDG
+446 ALNALSEKKYAIDG
-460 ASFNRWGLYLF
+460 ASFNRWGFYLF

-646 RGYLENFV
+646 GGYLENFV

>member
-1 MALRE
+1 M
-6 FNHTRI
+6 
-12 VSYDR
+12 DR
-17 SDWAVGFFIDRCL
+17 
-30 YILKEG
+30 ILKEG
-36 PHNQIATINDAIE
+36 PHIQIATINDAIE

-64 EKAEDID
+64 EKAEGID
-71 VARVVSALFANACK
+71 VASVVSALFANACK
-85 YTRETLKSTG
+85 YSRETLASSG
-95 IHDIYEEVE
+95 ILGIYEELE
-104 MQYAAQFWG
+104 MQYATQFWG
-113 LVHACGAETLISG
+113 LVHACGAEKMISG
-126 EDIDE
+126 EEIDE
-131 LLSRHVG
+131 LLSRHIE
-138 CLASILEN
+138 CLAPILEN
-146 DSLVKLFD
+146 DKLVKLFD
-154 VEIGK
+154 AEIRK
-159 SLVENPY
+159 SLVDNPY

-183 NAIHLPISLSQGD
+183 NAIYLPKCLSQGD
-196 FDSIMTGYLDD
+196 FDSIMAGYLDD

-213 CMEALFNWPS
+213 YMEVLFNWPS

-238 RAKRAHDKAMEELF
+238 RAKRAHDEAMDAIF
-252 RQGTGLKYGAGVQ
+252 RQGTGLKYGAGVR

-274 GVKVEDLTLTY
+274 GVKAEGLTLTY
-285 SFSETWLDRYTD
+285 SFSETWLAKYTD

-312 DRSGLMAA
+312 DRSGLMSA

-330 LATFGPHVLGEYRMN
+330 LATLGSHVLGEYRMN
-345 TISNMRESLANAEVV
+345 TISSMRESLANVEVI
-360 AYAHFLESRGTRLED
+360 AYANFLESRGSRLED

-381 NVYFAEEYSISGF
+381 NDYFEEEYSISGF
-394 SLALPSR
+394 TLALPTR
-401 GASWLD
+401 GTSWLD
-407 KCKSIGPE
+407 KCKSMGPE

-426 SRIGKIDG
+426 LRIGKIDG

-446 TLNALSEKKYAIDG
+446 TLNALSEKKYAVDG
-460 ASFNRWGLYLF
+460 ACFYKWGFYLF
-471 SDQCMLTYRRGHNDH
+471 SDQCMLTYRRGHRDR
-486 ARCFFDLISNV
+486 ARCFFDLISNA
-497 MVTFDDYDAVNAEM
+497 MVTFDDYDAAYVEV

-548 ALGGCG
+548 ALRGCG

-613 PDAANIRS
+613 PNAVNIRT

-646 RGYLENFV
+646 SGYLENFV
-654 DWPYYDESVLEL
+654 DWPYYDESVFEL
-666 AKKLIEKRRD
+666 AKKLIAKKHESV
-676 TGCDAESE
+676 CDAESE

>member
-1 MALRE
+1 MRE
-6 FNHTRI
+6 FNHIRI

-17 SDWAVGFFIDRCL
+17 SDWAVGFFIERCI

-36 PHNQIATINDAIE
+36 THYQIATINDAVE

-71 VARVVSALFANACK
+71 VASVVSALFANACK
-85 YTRETLKSTG
+85 YTRETLASSG
-95 IHDIYEEVE
+95 ILGIYEELE
-104 MQYAAQFWG
+104 MQYATQFWG
-113 LVHACGAETLISG
+113 LVHACGAEKKISG
-126 EDIDE
+126 EEIDE
-131 LLSRHVG
+131 LLSRHIE
-138 CLASILEN
+138 CLAPILEN
-146 DSLVKLFD
+146 DKLVKLFD
-154 VEIGK
+154 AEIRK
-159 SLVENPY
+159 SLVDNPY

-183 NAIHLPISLSQGD
+183 NAIYLPKCLSQGD
-196 FDSIMTGYLDD
+196 FDSIMAGYLDD

-213 CMEALFNWPS
+213 YMEALFNWPS

-238 RAKRAHDKAMEELF
+238 RAKQAHDKAMDELF
-252 RQGTGLKYGAGVQ
+252 RQGTGFEYGAGVQ
-265 IDPEQIACK
+265 IDPKQIACK
-274 GVKVEDLTLTY
+274 GIKIDGLTLTY
-285 SFSETWLDRYTD
+285 SFSETWLAKYTD

-312 DRSGLMAA
+312 DRSGLMSA

-330 LATFGPHVLGEYRMN
+330 LATLGSHVLGEYRMN
-345 TISNMRESLANAEVV
+345 TISSMRESLANVEVI
-360 AYAHFLESRGTRLED
+360 AYANFLESRGSRLED

-381 NVYFAEEYSISGF
+381 NDYFEVEYSISGF
-394 SLALPSR
+394 TLALPTR

-426 SRIGKIDG
+426 SRTGKIDG

-439 ESFKTFG
+439 TSFKSFG
-446 TLNALSEKKYAIDG
+446 ELNSLTEKKYAIG
-460 ASFNRWGLYLF
+460 GTSFERWGFCLF
-471 SDQCMLTYRRGHNDH
+471 SDQCMLTSRKGHDDR
-486 ARCFFDLISNV
+486 ARCFFDLITNA
-497 MVTFDDYDAVNAEM
+497 MVTIDDFDAAYAER
-511 LQQLVDR
+511 LQQLADR
-518 QLVSACEETGA
+518 QLVIACEETGF
-529 LSPTPRSICL
+529 LSPTPRSIYL
-539 KAVWDNGAI
+539 KAVWDKGAI
-548 ALGGCG
+548 ALGRCG
-554 DGDLALIDGLVS
+554 DDDLALIDGLVS
-566 DEMLSYCGKL
+566 DEILSYCGKL
-576 FTPDEAA
+576 FSPDEAA

-596 SQGLRNRYDHAH
+596 SRGLRNRYDHAH

-613 PDAANIRS
+613 PNAAGIRS

-631 AITLKINDELSAATG
+631 AITLKINDELSNATG
-646 RGYLENFV
+646 RGFLENFV
-654 DWPYYDESVLEL
+654 DWPYYDDSVLGLVKNYFKE
-666 AKKLIEKRRD
+666 A
-676 TGCDAESE
+676 

>member
-1 MALRE
+1 MRE

-17 SDWAVGFFIDRCL
+17 SDWAVGAFIDRCL
-30 YILKEG
+30 HILKEE
-36 PHNQIATINDAIE
+36 PRHQIATINDAIE
-49 AHQLKLTFETVPELF
+49 AHQLKLTFETVPEF
-64 EKAEDID
+64 FKEGEDID
-71 VARVVSALFANACK
+71 IASAVSSLFANASK
-85 YTRETLKSTG
+85 YTRETLKSSG
-95 IHDIYEEVE
+95 IIDIYVEVE
-104 MQYAAQFWG
+104 MQYATQFWG
-113 LVHACGAETLISG
+113 LVHACGAEKMISG
-126 EDIDE
+126 EEIDE
-131 LLSRHVG
+131 FLSRHVE

-146 DSLVKLFD
+146 DKLVKLFD
-154 VEIGK
+154 TVLGK
-159 SLVENPY
+159 SLVDNPF

-183 NAIHLPISLSQGD
+183 NAIHLPKCLSQGD
-196 FDSIMTGYLDD
+196 FDSIMAGYLDD

-213 CMEALFNWPS
+213 YMEVLFNWPS

-238 RAKRAHDKAMEELF
+238 RAKRAYDEAMDELF
-252 RQGTGLKYGAGVQ
+252 RQGTGLKYGAGVL

-274 GVKVEDLTLTY
+274 GVKVEGLTLTY
-285 SFSETWLDRYTD
+285 SFSETWLAKYTD

-312 DRSGLMAA
+312 DQSGLMAA

-325 EESGL
+325 EKSGL
-330 LATFGPHVLGEYRMN
+330 LAMLGSHVLGEYRMN
-345 TISNMRESLANAEVV
+345 TLSNMRESLANVEVV

-381 NVYFAEEYSISGF
+381 NVYFAEEYSISDF
-394 SLALPSR
+394 SLALPSS

-460 ASFNRWGLYLF
+460 ANFNGWGFYLF

-486 ARCFFDLISNV
+486 ARCFFDLISNA
-497 MVTFDDYDAVNAEM
+497 MVTFDDYDAVKAEM

-554 DGDLALIDGLVS
+554 DGNLALIDGLVS

-613 PDAANIRS
+613 PDAASIRL

-631 AITLKINDELSAATG
+631 AITLKINDELSVATG

-676 TGCDAESE
+676 TGCDA

>member
-1 MALRE
+1 
-6 FNHTRI
+6 
-12 VSYDR
+12 
-17 SDWAVGFFIDRCL
+17 
-30 YILKEG
+30 
-36 PHNQIATINDAIE
+36 
-49 AHQLKLTFETVPELF
+49 
-64 EKAEDID
+64 
-71 VARVVSALFANACK
+71 
-85 YTRETLKSTG
+85 
-95 IHDIYEEVE
+95 
-104 MQYAAQFWG
+104 MQYSVQFWD
-113 LVHACGAETLISG
+113 LVHACGAERLISSEG
-126 EDIDE
+126 ISE
-131 LLSRHVG
+131 LLSRHVE
-138 CLASILEN
+138 CLAPILEN
-146 DSLVKLFD
+146 DKLVKSFD
-154 VEIGK
+154 AEIGK
-159 SLVENPY
+159 SLIDDPY

-174 EYATESRSQ
+174 EYATESGNQ
-183 NAIHLPISLSQGD
+183 NAIHLPKCLSQGD
-196 FDSIMTGYLDD
+196 FDAIMGGYLDD

-213 CMEALFNWPS
+213 LMEALFNWPS

-238 RAKRAHDKAMEELF
+238 RAKRTHDEAMDTLF

-265 IDPEQIACK
+265 IDPEQVACK
-274 GVKVEDLTLTY
+274 SIKVDGLTLTY
-285 SFSETWLDRYTD
+285 SFSETWLGKYTD

-330 LATFGPHVLGEYRMN
+330 LATLGSHVLGEYRMN
-345 TISNMRESLANAEVV
+345 TMANMRESLANVEVL
-360 AYAHFLESRGTRLED
+360 AYAHFLEGHGARLED

-381 NVYFAEEYSISGF
+381 NVYFEEEYSVSGF
-394 SLALPSR
+394 TLALPSK

-415 IERAVK
+415 IERATK

-439 ESFKTFG
+439 ESFKSFG
-446 TLNALSEKKYAIDG
+446 TLNALTEKKYAIGG
-460 ASFNRWGLYLF
+460 ACFERWGFYLF
-471 SDQCMLTYRRGHNDH
+471 SDQCMLTYRRGHHDR
-486 ARCFFDLISNV
+486 ARCFFDLISNA
-497 MVTFDDYDAVNAEM
+497 MVTIDDYDAAYTD
-511 LQQLVDR
+511 LIQQLVDR
-518 QLVSACEETGA
+518 QLISTCEETGA
-529 LSPTPRSICL
+529 LTPTLRSIYL
-539 KAVWDNGAI
+539 KAVWDKGAI
-548 ALGGCG
+548 ALGRCG

-566 DEMLSYCGKL
+566 DEMLSYCDKL
-576 FTPDEAA
+576 FAPDEAA

-613 PDAANIRS
+613 PDAASIRS

-631 AITLKINDELSAATG
+631 AITLKINDELSNATG
-646 RGYLENFV
+646 RGYLEDFV

-666 AKKLIEKRRD
+666 AKKLVE
-676 TGCDAESE
+676 

>member
-1 MALRE
+1 MQD

-17 SDWAVGFFIDRCL
+17 NDWAVGAFIDRCL
-30 YILKEG
+30 HIQKEG
-36 PHNQIATINDAIE
+36 PRIQIATINDAIE
-49 AHQLKLTFETVPELF
+49 AHQLKLTFETVPEF
-64 EKAEDID
+64 FKEVEDID
-71 VARVVSALFANACK
+71 VASAVSALFASACK
-85 YTRETLKSTG
+85 YMRETLISSG
-95 IHDIYEEVE
+95 ILDIYEEVE
-104 MQYAAQFWG
+104 MQYATQFWS
-113 LVHACGAETLISG
+113 LLHACGAETLISG

-131 LLSRHVG
+131 LLSQHVE

-146 DSLVKLFD
+146 DKLVKLFD
-154 VEIGK
+154 AEIGK
-159 SLVENPY
+159 SLIANPY

-174 EYATESRSQ
+174 EYATESRNQ
-183 NAIHLPISLSQGD
+183 KAIYLPKCLSQGD
-196 FDSIMTGYLDD
+196 FDSIMAGYLDD

-213 CMEALFNWPS
+213 YMDALFNWPS
-223 GATKCRFSPSPDVKV
+223 GTTKCRFSPSPDVKV
-238 RAKRAHDKAMEELF
+238 RAKRAHDEAMDELF
-252 RQGTGLKYGAGVQ
+252 QQGTGLEYGAGVQ

-274 GVKVEDLTLTY
+274 GVKVEGLNLTY
-285 SFSETWLDRYTD
+285 SFSETWLDKYTD

-330 LATFGPHVLGEYRMN
+330 LATFGSHVLGEYRMN
-345 TISNMRESLANAEVV
+345 TISNMRESLANVEIV

-381 NVYFAEEYSISGF
+381 NVYFAEEYSINGF
-394 SLALPSR
+394 SLALPSS

-415 IERAVK
+415 IERAAK

-426 SRIGKIDG
+426 SRTGKIDG

-439 ESFKTFG
+439 EIFKSFG
-446 TLNALSEKKYAIDG
+446 TLNALSKKKYAIG
-460 ASFNRWGLYLF
+460 GTSFEKWGFCLF
-471 SDQCMLTYRRGHNDH
+471 SDQCMLTYRKGHDDH
-486 ARCFFDLISNV
+486 ARCFFDLISNAV
-497 MVTFDDYDAVNAEM
+497 VTIDDYDAAYADT
-511 LQQLVDR
+511 LRQLDDR
-518 QLVSACEETGA
+518 QLVSICEETGA
-529 LSPTPRSICL
+529 LSPTRRSIYL
-539 KAVWDNGAI
+539 KVVWDNGAI
-548 ALGGCG
+548 ALAGCR

-566 DEMLSYCGKL
+566 DGMLSYCGKL
-576 FTPDEAA
+576 FAPDEAA

-613 PDAANIRS
+613 PNAESIRL

-666 AKKLIEKRRD
+666 AKQLIENRHE
-676 TGCDAESE
+676 TVCDAESE

>member
-1 MALRE
+1 MRE

-17 SDWAVGFFIDRCL
+17 SDWAVGLFIDRCL

-71 VARVVSALFANACK
+71 VASVVSALFTNACK
-85 YTRETLKSTG
+85 YTRETLASSG
-95 IHDIYEEVE
+95 ILGIYEELE
-104 MQYAAQFWG
+104 MQYATQFWG
-113 LVHACGAETLISG
+113 LVHACGAEKMISG
-126 EDIDE
+126 EEIDE
-131 LLSRHVG
+131 LLSRQIEY
-138 CLASILEN
+138 LAPILEN
-146 DSLVKLFD
+146 DKLVKLFD
-154 VEIGK
+154 AEIRK
-159 SLVENPY
+159 SLVDNPY
-166 YSAELLIR
+166 YSAELFIR

-183 NAIHLPISLSQGD
+183 NAIYLPKCFSQGD
-196 FDSIMTGYLDD
+196 FDSIMAGYLDD

-213 CMEALFNWPS
+213 YMEALFNWPS

-238 RAKRAHDKAMEELF
+238 RAKQAHDKAMDELF
-252 RQGTGLKYGAGVQ
+252 RQGAGLEYGAGVQ

-274 GVKVEDLTLTY
+274 GIKVNGLTLTY
-285 SFSETWLDRYTD
+285 SFGETWLGKYTD
-297 NASIMN
+297 HASIMN

-312 DRSGLMAA
+312 DRSGLMTS

-330 LATFGPHVLGEYRMN
+330 LATLGPHVLGEYRMN
-345 TISNMRESLANAEVV
+345 TISNTWESLANVEVV
-360 AYAHFLESRGTRLED
+360 AYANFLESRGTRLED

-381 NVYFAEEYSISGF
+381 NVYFAEEYSINGF
-394 SLALPSR
+394 SLALPSS

-439 ESFKTFG
+439 ESFKSFG
-446 TLNALSEKKYAIDG
+446 TLNSLSEKKYAIDG
-460 ASFNRWGLYLF
+460 ACLNRWGFYLF
-471 SDQCMLTYRRGHNDH
+471 SDQSMLTYRRGHNDR
-486 ARCFFDLISNV
+486 ARCFFDLISNA
-497 MVTFDDYDAVNAEM
+497 MVTFDDYDDVYAEV

-518 QLVSACEETGA
+518 QLVSASEETGA

-576 FTPDEAA
+576 FAPDEAA

-608 SPIAD
+608 SPITD
-613 PDAANIRS
+613 PDAMNIRS

-654 DWPYYDESVLEL
+654 DWPYYDESVFGL
-666 AKKLIEKRRD
+666 AKKLIVKRRA
-676 TGCDAESE
+676 TVCDADPE